1 MEFIKLAE
9 ERYSCR
15 AISDKPVE
23 AEKVEKIL
31 EAGRIAPTAAN
42 RQPIHFWVLCGEQA
56 SENVKQTT
64 RCDFGAFLFFVVG
77 VKKEEAWLRPFD
89 GHNFADVDGAIAAT
103 HMMLEIQDLGLNTTW
118 VGHFDAQKLS
128 EFYPD
133 MKEYELIAM
142 FPTGYAAENGGPAPK
157 HLQRKE
163 TGEITTKHC

>member
-42 RQPIHFWVLCGEQA
+42 RQPIHFWVLYGEQA

-77 VKKEEAWLRPFD
+77 AKKEEAWVRPFD

-128 EFYPD
+128 ELYPE
-133 MKEYELIAM
+133 MKDYDLIAM
-142 FPTGYAAENGGPAPK
+142 FPTGYAAENVGPAPK

-163 TGEITTKHC
+163 AGEITTKYC